1 MTRPKRIKFTKMQGL
16 GNDFVVIEG
25 ESEELEL
32 TEDEVRVIA
41 DRRYGVGCDQLLYA
55 GARRGSRFSYRI
67 FNSDGSMAEQ
77 CGNGARCISRLL
89 LGTHPELSEIVLE
102 SPAAEARAWLTD
114 GGEVCVDMGKADLD
128 PKTIPFQECSS
139 TKRNPDGTFALFDE
153 EGGFIADV
161 LPVGMGNPH
170 AVLFLPSIP
179 SNWMEI
185 GEKIGR
191 HQAFPRGVNVE
202 ICSIIDGGVIE
213 ARIYERGAGATL
225 ACGSGACAAAAAA
238 EVLKLISS
246 RVKKIEM
253 PGGVLS
259 VEVGPD
265 LAVRQIGA
273 AEFVF
278 EGSI

>member
-1 MTRPKRIKFTKMQGL
+1 MQGL

-25 ESEELEL
+25 ESEELGL
-32 TEDEVRVIA
+32 TADEVRAIA

-67 FNSDGSMAEQ
+67 FNSDGSRAEQ

-89 LGTHPELSEIVLE
+89 LRSHPELSEIVLE
-102 SPAAEARAWLTD
+102 SPVAEARARLTD
-114 GGEVCVDMGKADLD
+114 GGEVCVDMGKADLE
-128 PKTIPFQECSS
+128 PKNIPFQECSS
-139 TKRNPDGTFALFDE
+139 TKRNPNGTVALFDE
-153 EGGFIADV
+153 QGGFIADV

-170 AVLFLPSIP
+170 AVVFLPSIP
-179 SNWMEI
+179 SNWAEI

-191 HQAFPRGVNVE
+191 HPAFPRGVNVE
-202 ICSIIDGGVIE
+202 VCSVRGGVVE

-238 EVLKLISS
+238 EVLKLTSS